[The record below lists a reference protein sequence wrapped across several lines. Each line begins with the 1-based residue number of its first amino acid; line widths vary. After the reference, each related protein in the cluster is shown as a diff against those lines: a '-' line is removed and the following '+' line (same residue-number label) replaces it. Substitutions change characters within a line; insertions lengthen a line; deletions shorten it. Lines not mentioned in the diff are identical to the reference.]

1 MHNRLLYKVAR
12 VLEAIGEHRALRLE
26 ELHLL
31 LDLPK
36 PTLLRL
42 LGDLEELG
50 WLYRRLG
57 DKRYVLLADIG
68 VPIDPCNRL
77 ASVTGPFLNDLFD
90 MTGVASDLVV
100 ATPSGPRILESN
112 YSRLGIR
119 TGQDRIIGA
128 RPCPLGAASGRALA
142 SGVGHGAID
151 AWYSEL
157 DDHQFNGLDKERR
170 GGLFRRQPDTWEYLF
185 RRPFDVD
192 AIAITLP
199 ISNQTC
205 VAMNLYWDARYLPF
219 RVVEINHLPRLKT
232 VGRRLA
238 SVLQGHITAL
248 EALSID
254 DTFGHELSIV
264 PPSRCLHEEATRR
277 G

>member
-1 MHNRLLYKVAR
+1 MHNRLLHKVAL
-12 VLEAIGEHRALRLE
+12 VLDAVVEHRALGLE

-36 PTLLRL
+36 PTLMRL

-57 DKRYVLLADIG
+57 DRRYVPLADIG
-68 VPIDPCNRL
+68 GPADPGNRL
-77 ASVTGPFLNDLFD
+77 AKVTGPFLNELFD
-90 MTGVASDLVV
+90 MTGMASDLVV
-100 ATPSGPRILESN
+100 ATPFGPSILESN

-142 SGVGHGAID
+142 AGIGLDAIE
-151 AWYSEL
+151 AWDGEP
-157 DDHQFNGLDKERR
+157 DDHQLHGLDRERR
-170 GGLFRRQPDTWEYLF
+170 DGHFRRRPGNWEYHF

-199 ISNQTC
+199 IGHQTC
-205 VAMNLYWDARYLPF
+205 VAVNLYWDARRLPF
-219 RVVEINHLPRLKT
+219 RAVETIHLPRLKT

-238 SVLQGHITAL
+238 SALEGHITTL
-248 EALSID
+248 ETLSTGDI
-254 DTFGHELSIV
+254 
-264 PPSRCLHEEATRR
+264 RR
-277 G
+277 PGA